1 MREKASENGWA
12 ARWRVAL
19 AALALLILAAAALA
33 PHGGAQAFGWL
44 TKITKLGSSSGKVGS
59 AGKLAGGAV
68 GVEGAARY
76 VANLPVKPGAPHALA
91 ASAGAE
97 GHWRLVNRAGET
109 FTAASAE
116 EVRRGLSILV
126 PQGAAKDGARIALYI
141 PEESAFV
148 ARAAF
153 KDLPATAE
161 LHLVGSTGKALKL
174 VRRSEGSGS
183 VHLAAEVRPALLLTL
198 TEQAAFREAL
208 WQLERPLNRASI
220 RQLALEPGGPAA
232 LTTTPRFDKASR
244 ALTDTIDPTHL
255 ARALDSIRGQTAL
268 LTGRVE
274 AGVLHFKA
282 ASGREGSIVLADL
295 MKSASAADVN
305 LVVLRTASPRQP
317 GSRNWLWLKVETS
330 GLDEALKRATFGDF
344 LNALA
349 AEHGRMA
356 ITATAEAGLRV
367 RLTAAPVRAADGAP
381 LGPVG
386 SFDEVITA
394 LTGHLPV
401 QTIELAL
408 RAYERDEELDRRL
421 IPGIPA
427 DVQLTYFGLI
437 LVGLIFGLAM
447 ARRWWARIWPPE
459 QRAEYAGRVGYE
471 AARAVRFLAFL
482 LVFLPVVALPAML
495 VSGLIL
501 LGTGAKWLTSRIS
514 RAKAPLKQERST

>member
-1 MREKASENGWA
+1 MRESAFKLSRATG
-12 ARWRVAL
+12 WRVLLAACTLLALAL
-19 AALALLILAAAALA
+19 AAVA
-33 PHGGAQAFGWL
+33 PSGGVQAFGWL
-44 TKITKLGSSSGKVGS
+44 TKITKLGSSSGKVGT
-59 AGKLAGGAV
+59 AGKLAGGAI

-76 VANLPVKPGAPHALA
+76 VRHLPVKPGDPHALA

-109 FTAASAE
+109 FTAANAE
-116 EVRRGLSILV
+116 ELRRGLSILV
-126 PQGAAKDGARIALYI
+126 PQDATRGPSRVALYI
-141 PEESAFV
+141 PEESAFIG
-148 ARAAF
+148 RAAF

-161 LHLVGSTGKALKL
+161 LHLVGDGKAMRL
-174 VRRSEGSGS
+174 VRRSEAGGG
-183 VHLAAEVRPALLLTL
+183 VHLAAEVRPSLLLTL
-198 TEQAAFREAL
+198 NEHAAFREAL

-232 LTTTPRFDKASR
+232 LTAVPRVDKAGK
-244 ALTDTIDPTHL
+244 ALTDVIDPKQL
-255 ARALDSIRGQTAL
+255 ARSLESIRGQTAL

-274 AGVLHFKA
+274 GGLLHFKA
-282 ASGREGSIVLADL
+282 ASGREGNVALADL
-295 MKSASAADVN
+295 MQAAAAADVN

-330 GLDEALKRATFGDF
+330 GLDDALKRATVGDF

-349 AEHGRMA
+349 SEHGRMA

-408 RAYERDEELDRRL
+408 RAYEREEELGRRL

-427 DVQLTYFGLI
+427 DLQMSYFGLI
-437 LVGLIFGLAM
+437 VIGLLFGLAV

-459 QRAEYAGRVGYE
+459 QRSEYGSRLGYE
-471 AARAVRFLAFL
+471 AARAVRSLAFL
-482 LVFLPVVALPAML
+482 LVFLPIVALPAML
-495 VSGLIL
+495 LTGLSLI
-501 LGTGAKWLTSRIS
+501 GAGVKWLRG
-514 RAKAPLKQERST
+514 RLFGVRKERSI